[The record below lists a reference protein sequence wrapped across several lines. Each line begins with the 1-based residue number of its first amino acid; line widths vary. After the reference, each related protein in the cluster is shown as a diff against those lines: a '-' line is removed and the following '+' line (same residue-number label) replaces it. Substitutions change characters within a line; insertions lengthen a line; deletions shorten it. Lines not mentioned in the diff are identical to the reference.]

1 MMDNNKGLT
10 IIESLVCLVIIG
22 IGFIAVT
29 QLTGFAI
36 SSMDRSIETNKSN
49 FYSEMIIEDMIS
61 DPKNISFYDNF
72 DETCTMNILSG
83 NNLYDLQK
91 NKWRLKIMQNN
102 FIKIDDKAKQPIC
115 SKEDNKKT
123 FVNSNSVQTTGK
135 INYFINKDKKKK
147 YLGVVIK

>member
-1 MMDNNKGLT
+1 
-10 IIESLVCLVIIG
+10 
-22 IGFIAVT
+22 
-29 QLTGFAI
+29 
-36 SSMDRSIETNKSN
+36 
-49 FYSEMIIEDMIS
+49 MIIEDMIS

-135 INYFINKDKKKK
+135 INYFINKGKRKK